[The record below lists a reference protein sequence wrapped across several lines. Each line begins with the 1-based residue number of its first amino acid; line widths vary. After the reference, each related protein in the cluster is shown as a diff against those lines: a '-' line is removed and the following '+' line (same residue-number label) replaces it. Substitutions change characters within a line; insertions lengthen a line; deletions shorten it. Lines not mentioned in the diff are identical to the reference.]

1 MNSRTVNH
9 GRVAIDKTVG
19 KSTEFRFAYQGSP
32 VTVILTNP
40 FGVMMD
46 VHKEE
51 GDNVLVFKPAGLTEV
66 TTVLRAISRSRIKKS
81 YTFISNFT

>member
-1 MNSRTVNH
+1 MNSGTVNH

-40 FGVMMD
+40 SHAKVD
-46 VHKEE
+46 VRKEE
-51 GDNVLVFKPAGLTEV
+51 GVNAFVFKPAGLTQV
-66 TTVLRAISRSRIKKS
+66 GTV
-81 YTFISNFT
+81 